1 MAERKVYTA
10 EFKLEAVHL
19 VQQPEKTV
27 GQVADELGIGRSTL
41 TAWLRQHRQRG
52 ERAFPGH
59 GRPALTAEEEEIRR
73 LKREL
78 EITRQER
85 DILKKATAFLQ
96 VRAKLKGS

>member
-1 MAERKVYTA
+1 MAGRKVYTA

-19 VQQPEKTV
+19 TRQPERTIA
-27 GQVADELGIGRSTL
+27 QVADDLGIGRSTL
-41 TAWLRQHRQRG
+41 TAWLRQHRKQG

-59 GRPALTAEEEEIRR
+59 GRPALTPEEAEIQR

-85 DILKKATAFLQ
+85 DILKKATAFF
-96 VRAKLKGS
+96 AKESR

>member
-10 EFKLEAVHL
+10 EFKQEAVRLAH
-19 VQQPEKTV
+19 QPERTI

-41 TAWLRQHRQRG
+41 TAWLRQHRRQG

-73 LKREL
+73 LRREL

-85 DILKKATAFLQ
+85 DILKKATAFF
-96 VRAKLKGS
+96 AKESR